1 MTPVMLCARV
11 LAAIRARFRV
21 FGLVIAAGGLA
32 APPAAAI
39 VSDRH
44 LRGVN
49 ALQCDLEPGA
59 NAPAFAF
66 RLLVHAK
73 DRMLQLAGAP
83 ERFGYQEVSDS
94 TLRFRL
100 ALAHG
105 VPLDCDL
112 ELPAGALAC
121 TAAATP
127 TPRLGLCLPSS

>member
-1 MTPVMLCARV
+1 MTRIRLCARL
-11 LAAIRARFRV
+11 LAVIRGRFRV
-21 FGLVIAAGGLA
+21 LGLLIAACA
-32 APPAAAI
+32 VAPPAAAI

-44 LRGVN
+44 LRGMN
-49 ALQCDLEPGA
+49 ALECDLESGA
-59 NAPAFAF
+59 NAAAFAF

-105 VPLDCDL
+105 APLDCDL

-121 TAAATP
+121 VPAAGTA
-127 TPRLGLCLPSS
+127 PRLGLCLPDS